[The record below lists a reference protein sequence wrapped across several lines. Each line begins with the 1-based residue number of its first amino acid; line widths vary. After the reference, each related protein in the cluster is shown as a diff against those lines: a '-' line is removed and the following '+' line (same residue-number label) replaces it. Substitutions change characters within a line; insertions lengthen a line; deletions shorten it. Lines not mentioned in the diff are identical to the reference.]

1 MSACGA
7 FVSRGMALGVRG
19 AAEQPATASSASAA
33 ATYGAWL
40 TAPPSGMLA
49 QLEAPDLAPM
59 HLVRP
64 VREAQRPRVRP
75 HERQRKLLAHAA
87 PAVDLHRPVDDLA
100 GHVRHRHL
108 DLGDGLLGRLVAD
121 GVHHVRRVQDEET
134 RLVDLDP
141 RLRDALEGDVVLGQP
156 LAERHAV
163 LRALAHEIER
173 PLGDADLAHAVVDAA
188 RTQAP
193 LGDLEAATL
202 AQQDVRGG
210 YADVLED
217 HFAVA

>member
-100 GHVRHRHL
+100 DAGPRR
-108 DLGDGLLGRLVAD
+108 GRREPGVSA
-121 GVHHVRRVQDEET
+121 GVHVGALADAALRGRAGRGASAPD
-134 RLVDLDP
+134 RAP
-141 RLRDALEGDVVLGQP
+141 RAAQ
-156 LAERHAV
+156 AF
-163 LRALAHEIER
+163 LRAGR
-173 PLGDADLAHAVVDAA
+173 
-188 RTQAP
+188 
-193 LGDLEAATL
+193 
-202 AQQDVRGG
+202 
-210 YADVLED
+210 
-217 HFAVA
+217 